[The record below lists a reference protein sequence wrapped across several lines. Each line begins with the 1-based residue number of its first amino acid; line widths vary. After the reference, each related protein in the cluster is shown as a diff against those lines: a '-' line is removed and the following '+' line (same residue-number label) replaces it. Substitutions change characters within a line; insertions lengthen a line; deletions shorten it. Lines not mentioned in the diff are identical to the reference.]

1 MAGLEE
7 LKKKLVP
14 LFDAEKGLPSGST
27 IDPSDSYMLS
37 DNGTVN
43 LLSKS
48 YNIYNIN
55 ELGLQKCSSSSSSV
69 FCLDDSERTY
79 RCASHE
85 MRVFGSI
92 GSGASSV
99 VQRAIHIPNHRII
112 ALKKINI
119 FEKFID
125 STMGLGANND
135 DIELIGT
142 TPIAYHLK
150 DRIHIVIDSRV
161 YNDTILNRDSSK
173 NWKLKLRNN
182 GRKYEL
188 ISDGGVLALLE
199 KRQQLLTE
207 IRTLCEAPCYQGL
220 VQFYGAFY
228 TPDSGQISIA
238 LEYVDGGSLA
248 DVLRVRKSIPE
259 PIISAMVHKLLLGL
273 NYLHGVRHLVHRDIK
288 PANLLV
294 NLKGEPKIT
303 DFGISAGLE
312 DSMAM
317 CATFVG
323 TVTYMSPERIRN
335 ESYSYPADIWSLG
348 LALFECATGEFP
360 YSANEGPVNLMLQ
373 ILDDPSPSLWN
384 KNFSP
389 EFCSFVDDC
398 LQKDPISRPTA
409 EKLLSHPFTT
419 KYEDDVVNLEAF
431 VQSIFDPTQRLKDL
445 ADAWPLDQMLTMLTM
460 HYYLLFD
467 GSDDLWHHMKT
478 LYEEHSVFSFG
489 GKESVGP
496 DDIFSALSN
505 IRGTLAGKRPSQKLV
520 HVVEKLQCRAHGE
533 DGVVIRVSGSFIV
546 GNQFLIC
553 GEGVQVEGLPI
564 FSDLAI
570 DIPSKRV
577 GTFREQL
584 ILETFGVIGRD
595 VAGGFLKDDTGTWLW
610 GFTKKIH
617 NPTVD
622 EREIL
627 ALFHGLE
634 MAWERCI
641 PKFIVETDSE
651 SVYKWVVSE
660 ETREH
665 AMQRVIDKIR
675 DLIRRPWDIIC

>member
-14 LFDAEKGLPSGST
+14 LFDTEKGFPSEST
-27 IDPSDSYMLS
+27 TDPSDSYMLS
-37 DNGTVN
+37 DGGTVN

-55 ELGLQKCSSSSSSV
+55 ELGLQKCTSSAFSA
-69 FCLDDSERTY
+69 DDSEKTY

-119 FEKFID
+119 FEK
-125 STMGLGANND
+125 
-135 DIELIGT
+135 
-142 TPIAYHLK
+142 
-150 DRIHIVIDSRV
+150 
-161 YNDTILNRDSSK
+161 
-173 NWKLKLRNN
+173 
-182 GRKYEL
+182 
-188 ISDGGVLALLE
+188 E

-238 LEYVDGGSLA
+238 LEYMDGGSLA
-248 DVLRVRKSIPE
+248 DIIRVRKSIPE
-259 PIISAMVHKLLLGL
+259 PILSAMVQKLLLGL
-273 NYLHGVRHLVHRDIK
+273 SYLHGVRHLVHRDIK

-303 DFGISAGLE
+303 DFGISTGLE

-317 CATFVG
+317 CATFIG

-360 YSANEGPVNLMLQ
+360 YNANEGPVNLMLQ
-373 ILDDPSPSLWN
+373 ILDDPSPSLS
-384 KNFSP
+384 KQKFSP
-389 EFCSFVDDC
+389 EFCLFIDAC
-398 LQKDPISRPTA
+398 LQKDPVARPTA
-409 EKLLSHPFTT
+409 EQLLSHPFIA
-419 KYEDDVVNLEAF
+419 KYEDAGVNLGAF
-431 VQSIFDPTQRLKDL
+431 VQSIFDPAQRMKDL
-445 ADAWPLDQMLTMLTM
+445 VDMLTI

-467 GSDDLWHHMKT
+467 GSDDLWHHTKT
-478 LYEEHSVFSFG
+478 LYEEYSIFSFG

-496 DDIFSALSN
+496 NDIFIALSN
-505 IRGTLAGKRPSQKLV
+505 IRRTLAGEWPPKKLV
-520 HVVEKLQCRAHGE
+520 HVVEKLQCRAHGQNA
-533 DGVVIRVSGSFIV
+533 VAIRVSGSFIV

-553 GEGVQVEGLPI
+553 GDGVQVEGLPN
-564 FSDLAI
+564 FRDLSI
-570 DIPSKRV
+570 NISSERM
-577 GTFREQL
+577 GTFQEQ
-584 ILETFGVIGRD
+584 FV
-595 VAGGFLKDDTGTWLW
+595 
-610 GFTKKIH
+610 
-617 NPTVD
+617 
-622 EREIL
+622 
-627 ALFHGLE
+627 
-634 MAWERCI
+634 
-641 PKFIVETDSE
+641 VETADMLGRYFIAKQE
-651 SVYKWVVSE
+651 LYIV
-660 ETREH
+660 
-665 AMQRVIDKIR
+665 Q
-675 DLIRRPWDIIC
+675 

>member
-14 LFDAEKGLPSGST
+14 LFDAEKGFPSGST

-37 DNGTVN
+37 DGGTVN

-55 ELGLQKCSSSSSSV
+55 ELGLQKCSSSSAFSTG
-69 FCLDDSERTY
+69 DGEKTY

-119 FEKFID
+119 FEK
-125 STMGLGANND
+125 GL
-135 DIELIGT
+135 
-142 TPIAYHLK
+142 
-150 DRIHIVIDSRV
+150 S
-161 YNDTILNRDSSK
+161 
-173 NWKLKLRNN
+173 
-182 GRKYEL
+182 
-188 ISDGGVLALLE
+188 
-199 KRQQLLTE
+199 
-207 IRTLCEAPCYQGL
+207 
-220 VQFYGAFY
+220 
-228 TPDSGQISIA
+228 
-238 LEYVDGGSLA
+238 
-248 DVLRVRKSIPE
+248 
-259 PIISAMVHKLLLGL
+259 
-273 NYLHGVRHLVHRDIK
+273 YLHGVRHLVHRDIK

-360 YSANEGPVNLMLQ
+360 YTANEGPVNLMLQ
-373 ILDDPSPSLWN
+373 ILDDPSPSLAN

-398 LQKDPISRPTA
+398 LQKDPVARPTA
-409 EKLLSHPFTT
+409 EKLLSHPFIK
-419 KYEDDVVNLEAF
+419 KYEDTAVNLEAF

-445 ADAWPLDQMLTMLTM
+445 ADDIGWKLAASKACACC
-460 HYYLLFD
+460 
-467 GSDDLWHHMKT
+467 GKT
-478 LYEEHSVFSFG
+478 SVSC
-489 GKESVGP
+489 SW
-496 DDIFSALSN
+496 S
-505 IRGTLAGKRPSQKLV
+505 KRN
-520 HVVEKLQCRAHGE
+520 CT
-533 DGVVIRVSGSFIV
+533 RVSGSFIV

-553 GEGVQVEGLPI
+553 GDGAQVEGLPN
-564 FSDLAI
+564 FSDLSI

-577 GTFREQL
+577 GTFREQF
-584 ILETFGVIGRD
+584 ILETSDIIGRY
-595 VAGGFLKDDTGTWLW
+595 
-610 GFTKKIH
+610 
-617 NPTVD
+617 
-622 EREIL
+622 
-627 ALFHGLE
+627 
-634 MAWERCI
+634 
-641 PKFIVETDSE
+641 FIAKQELYIV
-651 SVYKWVVSE
+651 
-660 ETREH
+660 
-665 AMQRVIDKIR
+665 Q
-675 DLIRRPWDIIC
+675 